1 MRFSYKALSDSGE
14 VVAGEIEA
22 QSKEEVVEELEK
34 RGFLPLVIKKERKKI
49 SLSLSWGKRIKSK
62 DFLIFTQS
70 LATLLKAGV
79 PLDRALRITADI
91 LGDSPMGEVVREI
104 LRAVKE
110 GSSLSFALA
119 RYKKIFPPLYI
130 NAVQAGEA
138 SGALSEVMSELAR
151 YYQRFYEFR
160 NNIISSLIYPVLLFG
175 VSVLSLA
182 VLIIFVVPRFETM
195 FATLNLKPP
204 LPLRIAGFTG
214 KMVAKFWWVG
224 LILVVL
230 FYLLFRFKLK
240 TPEGK
245 LWLDEKIL
253 KTPLLKEF
261 VIKLENARFSRTFG
275 TLLKNGV
282 SILQALLISKEIVA
296 NEIIKRN
303 IELLY
308 IGIREGDKL
317 ANLLMAQKTG
327 WHPVLVSM
335 VSIGEESGELPEML
349 LKAADMLERD
359 VEDTLKR
366 LVSLVEPA
374 TIIVMG
380 LLVGSI
386 IVSMLVAIFS
396 INEMVF

>member
-1 MRFSYKALSDSGE
+1 MKFIYKALTDSGE
-14 VVAGEIEA
+14 VISGELDA
-22 QSKEEVVEELEK
+22 NSKDKVVEELEK
-34 RGFLPLVIKKERKKI
+34 KGYLPLVIKKQKKKI
-49 SLSLSWGKRIKSK
+49 GLSFTFGKGVKSK
-62 DFLIFTQS
+62 DLLIFTQS
-70 LATLLKAGV
+70 LSTLLKAGI
-79 PLDRALRITADI
+79 PLDRALKITGDI
-91 LGDSPMGEVVREI
+91 LKDSFMKSVVDNI
-104 LRAVKE
+104 LKSVKE
-110 GSSLSFALA
+110 GNSLSYALSQ
-119 RYKKIFPPLYI
+119 YKKIFPSLYI
-130 NAVQAGEA
+130 NAVQAGET
-138 SGALSEVMSELAR
+138 SGALNEVMSELAR

-160 NNIISSLIYPVLLFG
+160 NNIISSLIYPVLLLG
-175 VSVLSLA
+175 VSLLSLA
-182 VLIIFVVPRFETM
+182 VLVIFVVPRFETM

-204 LPLRIAGFTG
+204 LPLRVAGFSG
-214 KMVAKFWWVG
+214 KIVIKFWWVG
-224 LILVVL
+224 IL
-230 FYLLFRFKLK
+230 FIITAYLGARYKLR

-245 LWLDEKIL
+245 LWFDERIL
-253 KTPLLKEF
+253 RVPLLKDF
-261 VIKLENARFSRTFG
+261 IVKLENARFSRTFG

-303 IELLY
+303 IEILY

-317 ANLLMAQKTG
+317 ANLLMSQKIG

-335 VSIGEESGELPEML
+335 VGIGEESGDLPNML

-366 LVSLVEPA
+366 LVSMVEPA
-374 TIIVMG
+374 TIIIMG

>member
-49 SLSLSWGKRIKSK
+49 SLSLSWSKRIKSK

-110 GSSLSFALA
+110 GSSLSFALS